1 MKYLILILFSTVL
14 TAQNITIET
23 SANNFFYRGIS
34 NPITV
39 SIKGYDNNSFQ
50 IKTDNGSVE
59 KIKDNNFSIKPKK
72 TGSLKISVYDESNTK
87 IAEKP
92 MYVLD
97 LRFKAI
103 LRTSY
108 DEKDNPIFKR
118 SRGIKIVADHPTIS
132 LNINQNIKYQILI
145 LRGKSI
151 IFDTYHESSRFN
163 DEIKKKLLNC
173 QSGDILIIRD
183 ITISSKNDEEIKL
196 SDLSFK
202 I

>member
-1 MKYLILILFSTVL
+1 MKYLILILFTTVV
-14 TAQNITIET
+14 TAQNVTIET
-23 SANNFFYRGIS
+23 SVNNFFYRGIS
-34 NPITV
+34 NPIRV
-39 SIKGYDNNSFQ
+39 SVKGYDNNSFQ

-59 KIKDNNFSIKPKK
+59 RIENNNFSIKPKK
-72 TGSLKISVYDESNTK
+72 TGNLNISVYDESNTK

-108 DEKDNPIFKR
+108 DEKDNPILKR
-118 SRGIKIVADHPTIS
+118 SRGVKIVVDHPTIS
-132 LNINQNIKYQILI
+132 LNINPKIKYQILI

-151 IFDTYHESSRFN
+151 IFDTYHESPRFN
-163 DEIKKKLLNC
+163 DDIKGKLLNC

-183 ITISSKNDEEIKL
+183 ISVFLESGKETKL